1 MELKPWMQSITPNDM
16 PNDDLR
22 FIAEK
27 AGMQSALALL
37 FCTPGLT
44 VSIPKNPFKIIKEE
58 YIKNNYD
65 GTKYM
70 LNKLAVECGC
80 SQRYI
85 YKILQKYAEARE
97 TKQ

>member
-1 MELKPWMQSITPNDM
+1 MELKPWIQSVTPDDM
-16 PNDDLR
+16 PNDDLK
-22 FIAEK
+22 FIAQK
-27 AGMQSALALL
+27 AGVQSALALL
-37 FCTPGLT
+37 FYTPGLT
-44 VSIPKNPFKIIKEE
+44 VNIPKNPFKIMKKE

-85 YKILQKYAEARE
+85 YKIVKQDSE
-97 TKQ
+97 TQG

>member
-1 MELKPWMQSITPNDM
+1 MELIPWMQSITPDDM

-65 GTKYM
+65 GTKYAAVLKDIFIKYCKKM
-70 LNKLAVECGC
+70 PKRENLNNK
-80 SQRYI
+80 
-85 YKILQKYAEARE
+85 
-97 TKQ
+97 TKNS